1 MTVSSQ
7 FCCRNEAF
15 FVYASD
21 AADSIETKWYNKKRK
36 GNSIQVELLQERKR
50 YLYMDRALIVGVN
63 ITTDGKKGSFSLA
76 MDEMMSLVKA
86 CGMEPV
92 GRIEQNMEYANTAT
106 YIGSGKVDEVH
117 EMVRALEADIVVF
130 DNGLSPIQ
138 LRNLQRELDC
148 PVMDRTTLILEIF
161 STRARTREAKLQVEV
176 ARLQYMLPRLVGLH
190 DALSRQG
197 GGSGAV
203 SNKGAG
209 EKKLELDR
217 RRLEQRLTSMKREL
231 EGIAGE
237 RETQRKK
244 RAESGIPR
252 VALIGYTNAGKST
265 IMNTLLSAYV
275 EDEEK
280 KVFAEDM
287 LFATLDT
294 TVRRIAPPNQNAFLL
309 SDTVGFISNL
319 PHNLVKAFRSTLDEV
334 READLLLQVVDYSD
348 ENYMEHIKVTE
359 DTLKELGA
367 ETIPMLYLFN
377 KADLCGMGEFA
388 AVQGEDKIY
397 MSAKSSN
404 GIEALLSLIAGKL
417 SGGYKDCTLMIPYK
431 RGDITA
437 YLNEHAVVHYM
448 EYQEEGVFMEVNMS
462 LIDIGRYK
470 EFIIN

>member
-1 MTVSSQ
+1 
-7 FCCRNEAF
+7 
-15 FVYASD
+15 
-21 AADSIETKWYNKKRK
+21 
-36 GNSIQVELLQERKR
+36 
-50 YLYMDRALIVGVN
+50 MDRALIVGVN
-63 ITTDGKKGSFSLA
+63 INADRKNGSFQLA

-86 CGMEPV
+86 CDMQPV
-92 GRIEQNMEYANTAT
+92 GRIEQNMEYANTST
-106 YIGSGKVDEVH
+106 YIGAGKVKEVYDT
-117 EMVRALEADIVVF
+117 VRVLEADIVVF

-148 PVMDRTTLILEIF
+148 PVLDRTTLILEIF
-161 STRARTREAKLQVEV
+161 SRRARTREAKLQVEV

-197 GGSGAV
+197 GASGAM

-231 EGIAGE
+231 ENIAGE

-252 VALIGYTNAGKST
+252 VSLVGYTNAGKST
-265 IMNTLLSAYV
+265 IMNSLLSAYA
-275 EDEEK
+275 DNEEK
-280 KVFAEDM
+280 KVFEEDM

-294 TVRRIAPPNQNAFLL
+294 TVRRIAPPDRNAFLL

-319 PHNLVKAFRSTLDEV
+319 PHSLVKAFRSTLEEV
-334 READLLLQVVDYSD
+334 KEADLLLQVVDYSD
-348 ENYMEHIKVTE
+348 ENYMEHVKVTE

-367 ETIPMLYLFN
+367 ERIPMIYVFN

-388 AVQGEDKIY
+388 TIQGNDKLY

-404 GIEALLSLIAGKL
+404 GIEALLTMITGKL
-417 SGGYKDCTLMIPYK
+417 SGGYRECELVIPYK
-431 RGDITA
+431 RGDIVS
-437 YLNEHAVVHYM
+437 YLNENAVVHEMDYRENGVYM
-448 EYQEEGVFMEVNMS
+448 KANMS
-462 LIDIGRYK
+462 LIDAGRYDT
-470 EFIIN
+470 FILK

>member
-1 MTVSSQ
+1 
-7 FCCRNEAF
+7 
-15 FVYASD
+15 
-21 AADSIETKWYNKKRK
+21 
-36 GNSIQVELLQERKR
+36 
-50 YLYMDRALIVGVN
+50 MDRALIVGVN
-63 ITTDGKKGSFSLA
+63 INADRENGSFQLA

-86 CGMEPV
+86 CDMQPV
-92 GRIEQNMEYANTAT
+92 GRIEQNMEYANTST
-106 YIGSGKVDEVH
+106 YIGAGKVKEVYDT
-117 EMVRALEADIVVF
+117 VRVLEADIVVF

-148 PVMDRTTLILEIF
+148 PVLDRTTLILEIF
-161 STRARTREAKLQVEV
+161 SRRARTREAKLQVEV

-197 GGSGAV
+197 GASGAM

-231 EGIAGE
+231 ENIAGE

-252 VALIGYTNAGKST
+252 VALVGYTNAGKST
-265 IMNTLLSAYV
+265 IMNSLLSAYA
-275 EDEEK
+275 DNEEK
-280 KVFAEDM
+280 KVFEEDM

-294 TVRRIAPPNQNAFLL
+294 TVRRIAPPDRNAFLL

-319 PHNLVKAFRSTLDEV
+319 PHSLVKAFRSTLEEV
-334 READLLLQVVDYSD
+334 KEADLLLQVVDYSD
-348 ENYMEHIKVTE
+348 ENYMEHVKVTE

-367 ETIPMLYLFN
+367 ERIPMIYVFN

-388 AVQGEDKIY
+388 TIQGDDKLY

-404 GIEALLSLIAGKL
+404 GIEALLTMITGKL
-417 SGGYKDCTLMIPYK
+417 SGGYRECELVIPYK
-431 RGDITA
+431 RGDIVS
-437 YLNEHAVVHYM
+437 YLNENAVVHEMDYRENGVYM
-448 EYQEEGVFMEVNMS
+448 KANMS
-462 LIDIGRYK
+462 LIDAGRYDT
-470 EFIIN
+470 FILK

>member
-1 MTVSSQ
+1 M
-7 FCCRNEAF
+7 E
-15 FVYASD
+15 D
-21 AADSIETKWYNKKRK
+21 
-36 GNSIQVELLQERKR
+36 
-50 YLYMDRALIVGVN
+50 MDRVLIVGAN
-63 ITTDGKKGSFSLA
+63 ITTDRKNRSFSLA

-86 CGMEPV
+86 CDMEPV
-92 GRIEQNMEYANTAT
+92 GRIEQNMEYANTST
-106 YIGSGKVDEVH
+106 YIGAGKVEEVY

-138 LRNLQRELDC
+138 LRNLQRELNC

-176 ARLQYMLPRLVGLH
+176 AKLQYMLPRLVGLH

-197 GGSGAV
+197 GGSGSI

-231 EGIAGE
+231 ESIAGE

-252 VALIGYTNAGKST
+252 VALVGYTNAGKST
-265 IMNTLLSAYV
+265 IMNALLSAYV
-275 EDEEK
+275 GDEEK
-280 KVFAEDM
+280 KVFEEDM

-319 PHNLVKAFRSTLDEV
+319 PHNLVKAFRSTLEEV

-348 ENYMEHIKVTE
+348 ENYMEHIRVTE

-367 ETIPMLYLFN
+367 ETIPMLYILN
-377 KADLCGMGEFA
+377 KADLCGMGEFVA
-388 AVQGEDKIY
+388 IQGEDKIY
-397 MSAKSSN
+397 MSAKSQS
-404 GIEALLSLIAGKL
+404 GIEALLKLIEEKL

-431 RGDITA
+431 RGDIVS
-437 YLNEHAVVHYM
+437 YLNENAVVHRA
-448 EYQEEGVFMEVNMS
+448 EYQEEGVFMDVNMS
-462 LIDIGRYK
+462 LIDVGRY
-470 EFIIN
+470 EQFIMK